1 MASQILH
8 RNMAKADIDFEK
20 ELWDA
25 ANELR
30 GAVSENNYKNYILP
44 LVFLKHLSERYEMV
58 HDELEGLLKEP
69 SSEYY
74 TSDHDEIDYV
84 LDDPDEYRARN
95 TFKIP
100 KTASWQY
107 LQDNAEQDDIK
118 VIVDDAFD
126 VIQDLLNVY
135 NPQLSNLLPRIF
147 VSSELSPK
155 QTGGIINLLSHPK
168 FSEKENP
175 ESDILGRIYE
185 YYIGRFAMAEGSG
198 AGQFFTPGS
207 IVRLLVAILEPYKGR
222 IFDPACGSGGMFV
235 QSLKFVKEH
244 GGNKGDIAI
253 YGQEMTAQT
262 LRLCLMNLMLRELS
276 FDIKMG
282 NSLLD
287 DKFPVL
293 KADFIIA
300 NPPLNVS
307 NWHPEDLPDGDPR
320 LFGPKEEYTTDGSA
334 NYMWMQTFWH
344 HLSDTGTAGIVMANG
359 AMTSNTKGE
368 KNVRQH
374 MVDNSMVD
382 AIVRLPDKLFLTT
395 GIPACLFILS
405 KNRDG
410 RDGIHRERHNEIL
423 FIDASKM
430 GTMASRKLRVFTDA
444 DISKIGDTYHAWRAI
459 SSPPSQG
466 GVPEGGG
473 GFLSPSQG
481 VPASQSDSTIYSP
494 PFKEEYPQGE
504 VVKNLNN
511 LPYLKTFRKELRN
524 NSTPAEATMWTLLSG
539 KKLEGRKFRRQHSVA
554 NYILDFYCPSEK
566 LAIELDGAG
575 HFEDKQ
581 AEYDQERDLFL
592 NHCGIKVLRFENK
605 VVFDNPD
612 GLLESVRNEF
622 GWFNNHPALQAPFL
636 EVDENHPVLRTPLL
650 EKEGNREYQDIDGFC
665 KAATLA
671 EVQKQDYK
679 LTPGIYVG
687 TEAEEDDGILFE
699 DKMEGLKAQLM
710 QQFEKGNELQ
720 ERIKEN
726 LERI

>member
-1 MASQILH
+1 
-8 RNMAKADIDFEK
+8 MAKADIDFEK

-44 LVFLKHLSERYEMV
+44 LVFLKHLSERYEIV
-58 HDELEGLLKEP
+58 HHELTGLLRDPK
-69 SSEYY
+69 SEYY
-74 TSDHDEIDYV
+74 SIDEDEIGYV
-84 LDDPDEYRARN
+84 LDDADEYRSRN

-100 KTASWQY
+100 TNASWQY
-107 LQDNAEQDDIK
+107 LKDNAEQDDIK
-118 VIVDDAFD
+118 VIIDDAFD
-126 VIQDLLNVY
+126 VIQELLTTF
-135 NPQLSNLLPRIF
+135 NPQLNNLLPRIF
-147 VSSELSPK
+147 VRSELSAK

-175 ESDILGRIYE
+175 ESDVLGRIYE

-244 GGNKGDIAI
+244 GGNKSDISI

-276 FDIKMG
+276 FDIKLG

-287 DKFPVL
+287 DKFPEL

-300 NPPLNVS
+300 NPPFNVS

-334 NYMWMQTFWH
+334 NYMWMQTFWQ
-344 HLSDTGTAGIVMANG
+344 HLSDMGTAGIVMANG

-374 MVDNSMVD
+374 MVDNSMID

-410 RDGIHRERHNEIL
+410 RDGIHRERKGEIL

-430 GTMASRKLRVFTDA
+430 GTMASRKLRVFSDD
-444 DISKIGDTYHAWRAI
+444 DIKTIGDTYHQWRKSPERGAEGGVSI
-459 SSPPSQG
+459 SPP
-466 GVPEGGG
+466 
-473 GFLSPSQG
+473 L
-481 VPASQSDSTIYSP
+481 
-494 PFKEEYPQGE
+494 KEESPQGE
-504 VVKNLNN
+504 VVAPQAK
-511 LPYLKTFRKELRN
+511 
-524 NSTPAEATMWTLLSG
+524 A
-539 KKLEGRKFRRQHSVA
+539 VA
-554 NYILDFYCPSEK
+554 PTT
-566 LAIELDGAG
+566 
-575 HFEDKQ
+575 
-581 AEYDQERDLFL
+581 
-592 NHCGIKVLRFENK
+592 
-605 VVFDNPD
+605 
-612 GLLESVRNEF
+612 
-622 GWFNNHPALQAPFL
+622 QAPKTGYT
-636 EVDENHPVLRTPLL
+636 DQP
-650 EKEGNREYQDIDGFC
+650 GFC
-665 KAATLA
+665 KAASLA

-687 TEAEEDDGILFE
+687 TEAEEDDGIPFE
-699 DKMEGLKAQLM
+699 EKMETLKAKLNE
-710 QQFEKGNELQ
+710 QFKKSNELQ
-720 ERIKEN
+720 ERIREN
-726 LERI
+726 LNRI

>member
-1 MASQILH
+1 VYIIDLLFHKKDTDRSGLLTLKQKIL
-8 RNMAKADIDFEK
+8 MAKADIDFEK

-44 LVFLKHLSERYEMV
+44 LVFLKHLSERYDIV
-58 HDELEGLLKEP
+58 YDELRELVKDTK
-69 SSEYY
+69 STYY
-74 TSDHDEIDYV
+74 TIDKEEINYV
-84 LDDPDEYRARN
+84 LEDKDEYRTHNALI
-95 TFKIP
+95 IP

-107 LQDNAEQDDIK
+107 LKDNAEQDDIK
-118 VIVDDAFD
+118 VIIDDAFD
-126 VIQDLLNVY
+126 VVQDLLTEH
-135 NPQLSNLLPRIF
+135 NPQLNNLLPRIF
-147 VSSELSPK
+147 VRSELSPK

-207 IVRLLVAILEPYKGR
+207 IVRLLVEILEPYKGR

-235 QSLKFVKEH
+235 QSLKFISKH
-244 GGNKGDIAI
+244 GGNKTDISI

-262 LRLCLMNLMLRELS
+262 LRLCLMNLMLRDLS

-287 DKFPVL
+287 DKFPDL
-293 KADFIIA
+293 KADYVIA
-300 NPPLNVS
+300 NPPFNVS

-368 KNVRQH
+368 KNARQH

-410 RDGIHRERHNEIL
+410 KDGTHRERNTEIL

-430 GTMASRKLRVFTDA
+430 GTMVSRKLRAFTDEDVSRIA
-444 DISKIGDTYHAWRAI
+444 DAYHAWR
-459 SSPPSQG
+459 
-466 GVPEGGG
+466 
-473 GFLSPSQG
+473 
-481 VPASQSDSTIYSP
+481 T
-494 PFKEEYPQGE
+494 
-504 VVKNLNN
+504 
-511 LPYLKTFRKELRN
+511 
-524 NSTPAEATMWTLLSG
+524 
-539 KKLEGRKFRRQHSVA
+539 
-554 NYILDFYCPSEK
+554 
-566 LAIELDGAG
+566 AG
-575 HFEDKQ
+575 DT
-581 AEYDQERDLFL
+581 Y
-592 NHCGIKVLRFENK
+592 G
-605 VVFDNPD
+605 
-612 GLLESVRNEF
+612 
-622 GWFNNHPALQAPFL
+622 
-636 EVDENHPVLRTPLL
+636 
-650 EKEGNREYQDIDGFC
+650 DIDGFS
-665 KAATLA
+665 KAATIA

-687 TEAEEDDGILFE
+687 TEAEEDDGIPFE
-699 DKMEGLKAQLM
+699 DKMDKLKAQLLE
-710 QQFEKGNELQ
+710 QFVKSNELQ
-720 ERIKEN
+720 KVIQDNFNRI
-726 LERI
+726 